1 MVVRTCNPSARVE
14 QRQSLEWS
22 HFPVSLAKMETLGSV
37 GDNVSNCKVEGG
49 TETPEAS
56 LNLHMFSHDIHTHT

>member
-1 MVVRTCNPSARVE
+1 MVVRTCNPRTGVE

-22 HFPVSLAKMETLGSV
+22 HLPVSLAKMETLGSV
-37 GDNVSNCKVEGG
+37 GDNVSKCKVEGD

-56 LNLHMFSHDIHTHT
+56 LNLHMLSP